1 MYYPDKNEN
10 INGGEFPAGADRSRG
25 PETGERPTGEF
36 AAGGAAHE
44 PVNGEYHFNARQAG
58 ERRGCYDAGYV
69 SSESASA
76 VPPTYHYSEPQP
88 PKPPREKKPG
98 AERRGPGWAG
108 LIAACLVCAILGGIG
123 GGALGGWFVSRNN
136 SAAPAPASDTVLNM
150 AVPTSPTVSKNL
162 ISSGDAI
169 EPNQIYTMACE
180 QTVGVTTEI
189 VRQTFFGTSSGAVT
203 GSGFIISSD
212 GYILTNYHVIE
223 DAAGEGYDVK
233 VYFNDGT
240 EYLASIIGYE
250 KDNDVAVLKIDA
262 QGLNAATIGDSDAI
276 QVGQSAYAVGNPLGE
291 LQYTMTTGSVSAL
304 DREIS
309 FTDSETGASN
319 TINMFQIDAAVNS
332 GNSGGPV
339 YNNRGEVIGI
349 VTAKYGAYTTGVEG
363 LGFAIPIN
371 DAVSIAND
379 IITMGY
385 VRGKAALG
393 VTVQSVPATAVQYY
407 NMVPGA
413 YVMQVTEGS
422 CAEAAGVKVG
432 DVIVALG
439 DTEIG
444 SMPDLLAAK
453 KEYRAGESAVL
464 KVCRSGEYLELN
476 VTFDEEVPAGATP
489 SDPDAHIGYVGPDT
503 PSIRVPEDF
512 RGDAPFEPED

>member
-1 MYYPDKNEN
+1 MYEPENNTNNSELNADMNKLNEN
-10 INGGEFPAGADRSRG
+10 GA
-25 PETGERPTGEF
+25 TGEF
-36 AAGGAAHE
+36 AAGHE
-44 PVNGEYHFNARQAG
+44 PVNGEYHFNAAEAG
-58 ERRGCYDAGYV
+58 ARRGYSDAGYV
-69 SSESASA
+69 PSDSASA
-76 VPPTYHYSEPQP
+76 VPPTYHCSGSQP
-88 PKPPREKKPG
+88 PRDPWEKKPKK
-98 AERRGPGWAG
+98 ERRSPSWAG
-108 LIAACLVCAILGGIG
+108 VIAACLVCAILGGIG
-123 GGALGGWFVSRNN
+123 GGALGGYISTRNT
-136 SAAPAPASDTVLNM
+136 AEPASTPNTVLNM
-150 AVPTSPTVSKNL
+150 AGPSTSTVSTNL
-162 ISSGDAI
+162 ISSGDALD
-169 EPNQIYTMACE
+169 PNQIYSLACA
-180 QTVGVTTEI
+180 QTVGVTTE
-189 VRQTFFGTSSGAVT
+189 VTRTTFFGTSSGAVT
-203 GSGFIISSD
+203 GSGFVISSN
-212 GYILTNYHVIE
+212 GYILTNHHVVE
-223 DAAGEGYDVK
+223 DAIKGNYDVK
-233 VYFNDGT
+233 VYMHDGT
-240 EYLASIIGYE
+240 EYLASIVGYE
-250 KDNDVAVLKIDA
+250 ADNDVAVLKIEA
-262 QGLNAATIGDSDAI
+262 EGLNAVTLGDSDSI

-309 FTDSETGASN
+309 FTDSETGVSN

-407 NMVPGA
+407 NMAPGA
-413 YVMQVTEGS
+413 FVMEVTPGS

-464 KVCRSGEYLELN
+464 KVCRSGEYIELN
-476 VTFDEEVPAGATP
+476 VTFDEEVPDGATQG
-489 SDPDAHIGYVGPDT
+489 DPNTHIGAE
-503 PSIRVPEDF
+503 PSVAPEDSD
-512 RGDAPFEPED
+512 GDDAAPQESAKPSPGLLTP